1 MDKLNTALILE
12 AKAFAKEHYNNGL
25 DFFVECYDEIEWVE
39 YIDSHQFKNWREMKA
54 DMLRFAAARKEY
66 AEEINSGEW

>member
-12 AKAFAKEHYNNGL
+12 AKAFAKEHYSNGL

-39 YIDSHQFKNWREMKA
+39 